1 MKKTFAIL
9 AAVMLFGIGAFAQSG
24 RSIYN
29 KYSEAENV
37 SAVYISPAMFR
48 LIKKLPDME
57 INSEDINLTA
67 IVKALNGFY
76 LLESEDRG
84 VNENLRGDVEKFVK
98 SGKYELLM
106 EAKEDGETV
115 RIYTCG
121 KGDKI
126 SSFVLLA
133 GEKDQCT
140 FICLDGE
147 ISRKQLEAIIS
158 REGSR

>member
-1 MKKTFAIL
+1 MKKTLAIL
-9 AAVMLFGIGAFAQSG
+9 AAVILFGISASAQSG

-29 KYSEAENV
+29 KYSEAEKV

-48 LIKKLPDME
+48 LIKKLPNME

-76 LLESEDRG
+76 LLESEDKG
-84 VNENLRGDVEKFVK
+84 VNENLRRDVEKFVN

-106 EAKEDGETV
+106 EAKENEETV

-121 KGDKI
+121 KEDKI
-126 SSFVLLA
+126 SSCVLLA
-133 GEKDQCT
+133 GEKEQCT

-147 ISRKQLEAIIS
+147 ISGKQLEAMIS
-158 REGSR
+158 REN

>member
-1 MKKTFAIL
+1 MKKTLVIL
-9 AAVMLFGIGAFAQSG
+9 AVVMLFEVGAFAQSG
-24 RSIYN
+24 RNIYN
-29 KYSEAENV
+29 KYSKAENV

-57 INSEDINLTA
+57 VSKEDINLTA
-67 IVKALNGFY
+67 IVKSLNGFY

-84 VNENLRGDVEKFVK
+84 VNENLRRDIEKFVD

-106 EAKEDGETV
+106 EAKENEETV

-133 GEKDQCT
+133 NEQEQCT

-147 ISRKQLEAIIS
+147 LSRKQLEAMIS
-158 REGSR
+158 REN